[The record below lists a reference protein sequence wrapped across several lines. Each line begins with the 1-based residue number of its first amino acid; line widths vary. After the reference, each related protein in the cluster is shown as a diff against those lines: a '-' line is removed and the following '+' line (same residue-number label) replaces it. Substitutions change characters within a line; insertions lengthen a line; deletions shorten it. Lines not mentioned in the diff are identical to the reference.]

1 MMQGVS
7 GFASKV
13 HCNTPLLL
21 RFWNRAFYKLPND
34 EESPALGN
42 LDGGP
47 PDDEGHDSR
56 TLERLN
62 TFIDISTNSFVTFL
76 SWIYWLGTHAFN
88 AAGHM
93 GALL

>member
-1 MMQGVS
+1 MQGVS

-42 LDGGP
+42 LDGGF

-62 TFIDISTNSFVTFL
+62 KFIDRSPGKGLCWSSHVISAESAV
-76 SWIYWLGTHAFN
+76 
-88 AAGHM
+88 
-93 GALL
+93 

>member
-1 MMQGVS
+1 MQGVS

-62 TFIDISTNSFVTFL
+62 KFIDRSPGKGLCWSSHVISAESAV
-76 SWIYWLGTHAFN
+76 
-88 AAGHM
+88 
-93 GALL
+93 

>member
-1 MMQGVS
+1 MQGVS

-21 RFWNRAFYKLPND
+21 RILNRAFYKLPND

-42 LDGGP
+42 LDGGF
-47 PDDEGHDSR
+47 PDNEGHDSR

-62 TFIDISTNSFVTFL
+62 KFIDRSPGKCLCWSSHVISAESAV
-76 SWIYWLGTHAFN
+76 
-88 AAGHM
+88 
-93 GALL
+93 